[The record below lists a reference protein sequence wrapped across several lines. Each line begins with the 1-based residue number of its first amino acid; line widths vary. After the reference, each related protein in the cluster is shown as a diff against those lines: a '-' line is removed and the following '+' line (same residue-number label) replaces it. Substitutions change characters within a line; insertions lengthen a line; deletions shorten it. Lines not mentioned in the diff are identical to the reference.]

1 MRFTEYVRVGTR
13 RWRWPLRVMLT
24 GVATLLLVG
33 AYLGGLQLTGN
44 FHTVLPHELYRSAQ
58 PSPTQIAAYAATYG
72 IRSIINLR
80 GGNPG
85 RDWYEGERAMA
96 RRLGILHV
104 DFAMSAKRP
113 LDDGRAAQLIAL
125 LRSVPKPVLIHCQA
139 GADRTGLAAA
149 LYLAAIAGQGEAASE
164 GQLSLLYG
172 HLSLPILAPYAM
184 DDSFERLEPALGF
197 AGS

>member
-1 MRFTEYVRVGTR
+1 
-13 RWRWPLRVMLT
+13 MLT